1 MVFTTIS
8 KEEAI
13 RKFEKAE
20 NKSVSINLIAD
31 LTAGSR
37 QEVADF
43 LGVKLLK
50 KRPWVETK

>member
-1 MVFTTIS
+1 MVFITIS
-8 KEEAI
+8 REEAM

-20 NKSVSINLIAD
+20 NKSAAINLIAD

-37 QEVADF
+37 KEVADF
-43 LGVKLLK
+43 LGVKLLD

>member
-8 KEEAI
+8 REEDM

-20 NKSVSINLIAD
+20 NKSAAINLIAD

-43 LGVKLLK
+43 LGVKLLD
-50 KRPWVETK
+50 KRPWVEW

>member
-8 KEEAI
+8 REEAM

-20 NKSVSINLIAD
+20 KKSVAINLIAD

-37 QEVADF
+37 KEVADF
-43 LGVKLLK
+43 LGVKLLD
-50 KRPWVETK
+50 KRPWVEKK